1 MADYSRDK
9 SPDGADEEEDGD
21 DAKSDDAK
29 GDDAQAEAFASSQ
42 GLRQMEDMFC
52 VPKSDGSGGW
62 VFSGSAAE
70 KEVAKLLEWR
80 KEALNALGWFPGLG
94 NTILPLE
101 QQKELQRRH
110 FEEWR
115 ADNPETVDEVSRRHG
130 FVKHKIHRDLLSY
143 HRTTCLRLCGGREWL
158 YLLIALGEFNDDILE
173 CMNEAAKERKD
184 RNRKE
189 KVDSGK
195 WKSDETIAAA
205 RAARA
210 SAPARGAVIGVKHT
224 KSRPKLLRERARK
237 LEKDLIAQRRRTQT
251 RLNIYKYQQLKR
263 EVDRAW
269 FVADQASQAA
279 GVEYAG
285 RGGVRK
291 LVPEVDNTLVGR
303 ALALYSARQARA

>member
-29 GDDAQAEAFASSQ
+29 GDDAQAEALLSSQ
-42 GLRQMEDMFC
+42 GIRQMEDMFC

-70 KEVAKLLEWR
+70 KEVAKLFEWR
-80 KEALNALGWFPGLG
+80 NEALNAIGWVPGSG
-94 NTILPLE
+94 VTILPLP
-101 QQKELQRRH
+101 QQKKLQKRH
-110 FEEWR
+110 FEEWK
-115 ADNPETVDEVSRRHG
+115 ADPANAEQVEEVSRRHE

-143 HRTTCLRLCGGREWL
+143 RRTTCLRLCGGREWL

-189 KVDSGK
+189 KVESGK
-195 WKSDETIAAA
+195 WVSDEAIAAT

-210 SAPARGAVIGVKHT
+210 SAPARGPVIGVKHT

-263 EVDRAW
+263 EV
-269 FVADQASQAA
+269 
-279 GVEYAG
+279 
-285 RGGVRK
+285 
-291 LVPEVDNTLVGR
+291 
-303 ALALYSARQARA
+303 LAR